1 MKPYYEQYQLAH
13 FYDLLSLERVDSV
26 DASVRFFL
34 HYALRAGSALELGAG
49 TGRVAI
55 PLAQHRV
62 YTVAIEPSPMMR
74 AACLTK
80 AAQYP
85 EFYPFLTILPGDARR
100 VRLSRFFPLIYATGV
115 SMHWLNDADWLA
127 VLETVRMHLDVDG
140 IFLVDGILINVPSR
154 LNEPLSL
161 VSSVKLGEVEYRT
174 SFGRSWLTESL
185 YQFHARYQVIH
196 QDQVLEQLDDDS
208 TGSFMTLTRLEEL
221 CATAG
226 LKITHSYGDYRFGDI
241 DEDSTQIIAELRKRQ

>member
-1 MKPYYEQYQLAH
+1 MHSEEQYRLAH
-13 FYDLLSLERVDSV
+13 FYDLFGTDRVDSS
-26 DASVRFFL
+26 DATIGFFL

-55 PLAQHRV
+55 PLAHHRV
-62 YTVAIEPSPMMR
+62 QTVGIEPSAMMR

-80 AAQYP
+80 TAQHP
-85 EFYPFLTILPGDARR
+85 EFYPYLTILPGDARR
-100 VRLSRFFPLIYATGV
+100 VRLNRLFPLIYATGV

-140 IFLVDGILINVPSR
+140 IFLVDGILMNVPSR
-154 LNEPLSL
+154 IDEPLSL
-161 VSSVKLGEVEYRT
+161 VSSVKLGEIEYRT

-196 QDQVLEQLDDDS
+196 QGQVIEQLDDDS

-241 DEDSTQIIAELRKRQ
+241 EEDSTQIIAKLRKRQ